1 MEGGRLVREMKD
13 GKGRTYILK
22 TPNIELLAPSCIAA
36 LICYANAIYE
46 RSIGESQV
54 KGFVDLIPA
63 NDRLITRKADIH
75 QDCRSRAG
83 TSKSEHQKR
92 ARCARGAVLAVQ
104 AVQAAWLDPG
114 QARRGVILDSYLLF
128 IIVIR
133 AHMSSLPHGYR
144 NFSCS

>member
-1 MEGGRLVREMKD
+1 MWRGGRLVSEMKD

-83 TSKSEHQKR
+83 TSKSEHQKS
-92 ARCARGAVLAVQ
+92 VNL
-104 AVQAAWLDPG
+104 
-114 QARRGVILDSYLLF
+114 
-128 IIVIR
+128 
-133 AHMSSLPHGYR
+133 
-144 NFSCS
+144 